1 MSTKKFKLGNAD
13 GNNVKGGRNNTRTIL
28 TAAGIVAFGAA
39 AGGGGYVA
47 GAAYGH
53 PSSDDEEKPEPKP
66 DEKTEEKTEAQDNQQ
81 SETTG
86 SQQTAQ
92 QTQPQSDD
100 HITEPQPTDT
110 TQTQTSDNSQTQQ
123 ADNNQPHPTNN
134 DVHEPTVDKPEE
146 VNPDLI
152 AQQIIEEQ
160 NIDPYDIDSPTIIS
174 VDELATLYRADGSEM
189 LVAVVHTPDGAQYLL
204 ADVDGDGYFTDVF
217 DMAGNYVGEAEG
229 NLMASDLEIMVYPNG
244 GYVAHNDGE
253 PQGDDPTN
261 DIINTANPNN
271 SDFAQNS
278 TPASDEE
285 ASILAQLR
293 AGEID
298 TDAHFIDLEDSGSND
313 ENDISQE

>member
-39 AGGGGYVA
+39 AGGGGYAA

-53 PSSDDEEKPEPKP
+53 PSPDDEEKPEPKP
-66 DEKTEEKTEAQDNQQ
+66 EEKPDEKPETQDNQQ
-81 SETTG
+81 SETAG

-92 QTQPQSDD
+92 QTQPHSGDN
-100 HITEPQPTDT
+100 ITEPQ
-110 TQTQTSDNSQTQQ
+110 
-123 ADNNQPHPTNN
+123 PTNN
-134 DVHEPTVDKPEE
+134 DVHEPTVDKPDE

-189 LVAVVHTPDGAQYLL
+189 LVAAVHTPDGAQYLL

-229 NLMASDLEIMVYPNG
+229 NLMASDLEIMVDPNG
-244 GYVAHNDGE
+244 GYVAQNDGE

-261 DIINTANPNN
+261 DIINTPNPTNEDIAEN
-271 SDFAQNS
+271 SVTVPVTAEDAV
-278 TPASDEE
+278 SDEE
-285 ASILAQLR
+285 LLAQL
-293 AGEID
+293 
-298 TDAHFIDLEDSGSND
+298 LEDEGGEGERLIDDDSDSPED
-313 ENDISQE
+313 EDDYDDDLDPDDIIEA